1 MKKILFILIAMGF
14 IFSSCEKDSLGVS
27 KIVTYPTIAV
37 KGDVAL
43 TIPIGGTFVDQGCLV
58 KEGELD
64 LSNKAVITGSVNSSV
79 AGVYVI
85 KYTYKA
91 PGKIY
96 PEDSLELIA
105 RRYIGVINSSVAT
118 MDISGTYRRN
128 AAAQGYA
135 VMKKLSYPGLYLNNN
150 PGGAT
155 STGTATGASVNN
167 IFIYV
172 FHISPTSLVVPSQD
186 TSVGEFA
193 CTGAVYD
200 ATGATPL
207 YKWSCVN
214 PGYGAAVRTFI
225 KQ

>member
-1 MKKILFILIAMGF
+1 MKKIIF
-14 IFSSCEKDSLGVS
+14 IFVAVSFFLSSCEKDSMGVS
-27 KIVTYPTIAV
+27 KIVTYPTIGLN
-37 KGDVAL
+37 GDVAL
-43 TIPIGGTFVDQGCLV
+43 TIPVGGTYQEKGCVV
-58 KEGELD
+58 KEGDLD
-64 LSNKAVITGSVNSSV
+64 LSNKAIVTGSVNPAV

-96 PEDSLELIA
+96 PEDSLELVA
-105 RRYIGVINSSVAT
+105 RRYIGVINASVTT

-128 AAAQGYA
+128 AGALGYA

-155 STGTATGASVNN
+155 STGTSAGASVNN

-172 FHISPTSLVVPSQD
+172 FHISPTTLVVPSQE

-193 CTGAVYD
+193 CTGGIYD
-200 ATGATPL
+200 ATGATPF
-207 YKWSCVN
+207 YKWACVN
-214 PGYGAAVRTFI
+214 PGYGTAARTFN

>member
-1 MKKILFILIAMGF
+1 MKKIIFIFIAMGF
-14 IFSSCEKDSLGVS
+14 ILSSCEKDSLGVS
-27 KIVTYPTIAV
+27 KIVTYPTIAL

-43 TIPIGGTFVDQGCLV
+43 TIPIGGSFVDQGCLV

-64 LSNKAVITGSVNSSV
+64 LSSKAVVSGSVNNAV
-79 AGVYVI
+79 AGVYTI

-91 PGKIY
+91 AGKIY
-96 PEDSLELIA
+96 PEDSLELVA
-105 RRYIGVINSSVAT
+105 RRYIGVVNASVNT

-128 AAAQGYA
+128 AGALGFA
-135 VMKKLSYPGLYLNNN
+135 VMKKLAYPGLYLNNN

-155 STGTATGASVNN
+155 STGTSAGASVNN

-172 FHISPTSLVVPSQD
+172 FHTSPTTLVVPSQE

-193 CTGAVYD
+193 CTGGIYD
-200 ATGATPL
+200 ATGAVPF
-207 YKWSCVN
+207 YKWACVN
-214 PGYGAAVRTFI
+214 PGYGTAARTFV